1 MKSVLIVSPHFP
13 PINAADH
20 QRVRM
25 ALPYFEQFGWRPTVL
40 AVRADF
46 VEGVPDS
53 FLAQTLPEST
63 RVVWTGAMPAA
74 WARKMGFGNLAYRA
88 WRHIRRAGE
97 ELLRREHFD
106 AVFFSTTQFPLM
118 ALGPRWKRQFSLPYV
133 LDIQDPWLSDYY
145 DQHPK
150 LRPPGGRLKY
160 GFAQWLAKR
169 QEPPAIR
176 EAGNVVCVSPAY
188 PEMFLRRYPD
198 LRPEHFTTLP
208 FGAPQNDF
216 SILDKCGVTQPV
228 FDPHDGRE
236 HWVYV
241 GRGGDDMA
249 FAVRAFFTAL
259 RRQCEARP
267 EWRERLRLH
276 FIGTDYAPK
285 DRARQTIKPVA
296 DACGVGGMV
305 EERTGRLPY
314 FQALRCLHDAHALFV
329 PGSDDTTYTASKLY
343 PYILAKK
350 PLLAVFHEKSSV
362 VEVLRRTGAGTIVTF
377 DEKKDLEKTAVALQ
391 EQWFA
396 RWPMGAPSTDWLE
409 FSPYTAESMTRKL
422 CGVFDQVAGGTS

>member
-1 MKSVLIVSPHFP
+1 VKSVLIVSPHFP

-40 AVRADF
+40 AVRAEC
-46 VEGVPDS
+46 VQGVADP
-53 FLAQTLPEST
+53 FLAQTLPAAT
-63 RVVWTGAMPAA
+63 RVVWTEALSAG
-74 WARKMGFGNLAYRA
+74 WAQKLGIGSLAYRA
-88 WRHIRRAGE
+88 WWHVRRAGE
-97 ELLRREHFD
+97 GLLSREPFD

-118 ALGPRWKRQFSLPYV
+118 ALGWRWKRQFSVPYV
-133 LDIQDPWLSDYY
+133 LDIQDPWYSDYY
-145 DQHPK
+145 DQHPEQ
-150 LRPPGGRLKY
+150 RPPGGRLKY
-160 GFAQWLAKR
+160 GFSRWLARR

-188 PEMFLRRYPD
+188 PQMFMRRYPG
-198 LRPEHFTTLP
+198 LPPEHFTTLP
-208 FGAPQNDF
+208 FGAPQQDF
-216 SILDKCGVTQPV
+216 SVLDRCGVTQPV
-228 FDPHDGRE
+228 FDPGDGRA

-259 RRQCEARP
+259 RRQCDAHP
-267 EWRERLRLH
+267 EWRDRLRLH

-285 DRARQTIKPVA
+285 GRARQTIKPLA
-296 DACGVGGMV
+296 EACGVGDMV
-305 EERTGRLPY
+305 EEQTDRLPY
-314 FQALRCLHDAHALFV
+314 FQALRCLRDAQALFV

-362 VEVLRRTGAGTIVTF
+362 VEVVRRTSAGIVVTF
-377 DEKKDLEKTAVALQ
+377 DEKRDLEKAAAEIQ
-391 EQWFA
+391 EKWFA
-396 RWPMGAPSTDWLE
+396 RWPMGEPSTDWLA
-409 FSPYTAESMTRKL
+409 FAPYTAESMTRKL
-422 CGVFDQVAGGTS
+422 CEVFDRVADRTT